1 MGKLG
6 GDYMDREMENT
17 IFLNNMC
24 NGEVEGLTTAYRL
37 YRQPLL
43 FFVIRYVG
51 SREVAEDIV
60 ADIFVKA
67 WNARTKLRRID
78 SLRAYLYVM
87 AKNASLNYLR
97 RPQAMSL
104 EDVPADFEETLLED
118 DDIFGN
124 ILRTELI
131 KSIMEEVD
139 RLPLKQQE
147 VFRYTFLEDM
157 SVEEISEKLQLSATA
172 VYANRSRAIATL
184 RELLMKKGLVVT
196 FSLLHTLFLQ

>member
-1 MGKLG
+1 
-6 GDYMDREMENT
+6 MENV
-17 IFLNNMC
+17 IFLNSMC

-60 ADIFVKA
+60 SDVFVKA
-67 WNARTKLRRID
+67 WNARTNLRRID

>member
-1 MGKLG
+1 MN
-6 GDYMDREMENT
+6 REMENA

-60 ADIFVKA
+60 ADVFVKA
-67 WNARTKLRRID
+67 WDARTNLRRID

-97 RPQAMSL
+97 KPQAMSL

-131 KSIMEEVD
+131 KSILEEVD
-139 RLPLKQQE
+139 KLPLKQQE

-184 RELLMKKGLVVT
+184 RELLMRKGLVVT
-196 FSLLHTLFLQ
+196 FSLLHALFLH

>member
-1 MGKLG
+1 
-6 GDYMDREMENT
+6 MDREMENV
-17 IFLNNMC
+17 IFLNSMC
-24 NGEVEGLTTAYRL
+24 NGDVEGLTTAYRL

-60 ADIFVKA
+60 SDVFVKA
-67 WNARTKLRRID
+67 WNARTNLRRID

>member
-1 MGKLG
+1 
-6 GDYMDREMENT
+6 MDREMENV
-17 IFLNNMC
+17 IFLNSMC

-60 ADIFVKA
+60 SDVFVKA
-67 WNARTKLRRID
+67 WNARTNLRRID

>member
-1 MGKLG
+1 
-6 GDYMDREMENT
+6 MEIV
-17 IFLNNMC
+17 IFLNSMC

-60 ADIFVKA
+60 SDVFVKA
-67 WNARTKLRRID
+67 WNARTNLRRID

-196 FSLLHTLFLQ
+196 FSLLHALFLQ